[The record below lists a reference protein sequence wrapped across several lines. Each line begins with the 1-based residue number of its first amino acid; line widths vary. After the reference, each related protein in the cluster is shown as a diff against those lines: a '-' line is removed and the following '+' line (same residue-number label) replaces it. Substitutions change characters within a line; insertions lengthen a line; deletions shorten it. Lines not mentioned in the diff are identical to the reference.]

1 MLLIMMFFSKLRFS
15 TCNLLDW
22 AAALNS
28 KNIRLAE
35 SRMDSGWMPW
45 EPQIRADYHHSMFL
59 VEVPI
64 KQGANWNLAT
74 KCSSIVVIM
83 TSGRLRYVVKE
94 HRSWISY
101 PSYSDQKVA
110 FDWQQKRSWH
120 GIVAAAIHGLC
131 NILLGFYHFLWIE
144 FERDLPWRYICILL
158 NYHPWILTA
167 GYPKWWFGKWFSSF
181 NLNVAIFGINSL
193 NFWGVSPFFYVWA

>member
-1 MLLIMMFFSKLRFS
+1 MMSFSKLHFS

-28 KNIRLAE
+28 ENIRLAE

-64 KQGANWNLAT
+64 KQGDTGNKLKLSNKMFEYRGDYDLWASALRGEGAQ
-74 KCSSIVVIM
+74 VVDKLSFIFGPE
-83 TSGRLRYVVKE
+83 SCFRLTTE
-94 HRSWISY
+94 
-101 PSYSDQKVA
+101 
-110 FDWQQKRSWH
+110 
-120 GIVAAAIHGLC
+120 
-131 NILLGFYHFLWIE
+131 NILAWYRCRRHQWLVQYLARVLPFSLDWIWE
-144 FERDLPWRYICILL
+144 TPSVEICLLL

-167 GYPKWWFGKWFSSF
+167 GYPKWWFGKWFSGF

-193 NFWGVSPFFYVWA
+193 NFWGVSPFFYVGA